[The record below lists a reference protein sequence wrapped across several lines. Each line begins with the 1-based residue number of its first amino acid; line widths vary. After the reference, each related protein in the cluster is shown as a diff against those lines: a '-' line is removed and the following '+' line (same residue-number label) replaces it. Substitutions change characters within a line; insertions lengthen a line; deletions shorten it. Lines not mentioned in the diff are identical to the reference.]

1 MRTWLVG
8 CLLPLFIATVSGQ
21 AKTNAALNTIASEF
35 AVAFSAGDAAK
46 VAAFYADDAFVM
58 PPNGQM
64 VRGRGEIEAYYR
76 AGFAGS
82 KGTLR
87 LQPIESVIGE
97 AHAFEVGTS
106 SLGNGR
112 SESAGKY
119 IVVYR
124 RVSGEWKIAYDI
136 FNNDER

>member
-1 MRTWLVG
+1 MRTWLVA
-8 CLLPLFIATVSGQ
+8 CLLPLFITGVSGQ
-21 AKTNAALNTIASEF
+21 AKTNAALNKIASEF

-64 VRGRGEIEAYYR
+64 VRGRVAIEAYYR
-76 AGFAGS
+76 AGFAGT

-87 LQPIESVIGE
+87 LHPIESVLGD

-106 SLGNGR
+106 SLGTGQ

-124 RVSGEWKIAYDI
+124 RVRGAWKIAYDI